1 MWKSICLVMKK
12 KIQPD
17 LTSFDTSKKLS
28 AKIALKLYF
37 RKNWG
42 TKSVFSHY
50 VHKLVR
56 KSTFHILYIKL
67 YINLFKIH
75 CFWFFNKILYW
86 NSVGIEFKQWFILL
100 SNKKLNSKEGHVHLS
115 LIDEAHSTKVIRPCI
130 KISLIWVMW
139 NFIYGFQILFLGLL
153 GKLMEFG
160 NLFYR
165 QSVEFLRGNY
175 SWSCTLN

>member
-1 MWKSICLVMKK
+1 MEKYLVSNEKKFQPHLTSFDPSKNRINKIGQIQPKCLRNYAWKMMMWHIVLEIKSGKAKLWKSICLVMKK
-12 KIQPD
+12 KFQPD
-17 LTSFDTSKKLS
+17 LTSFDPSKKLS

-75 CFWFFNKILYW
+75 CFWFFQQNFVLKFGW
-86 NSVGIEFKQWFILL
+86 NWVQTMVHPSV
-100 SNKKLNSKEGHVHLS
+100 
-115 LIDEAHSTKVIRPCI
+115 
-130 KISLIWVMW
+130 
-139 NFIYGFQILFLGLL
+139 
-153 GKLMEFG
+153 
-160 NLFYR
+160 
-165 QSVEFLRGNY
+165 
-175 SWSCTLN
+175 